1 MRRRRRRRRSWL
13 IGNCDE
19 MVRWIGFRVAPVAE
33 LEEEEG
39 DFVRRR

>member
-1 MRRRRRRRRSWL
+1 MRRL

-33 LEEEEG
+33 LEEEEEEEEEEG
-39 DFVRRR
+39 ELSRRR